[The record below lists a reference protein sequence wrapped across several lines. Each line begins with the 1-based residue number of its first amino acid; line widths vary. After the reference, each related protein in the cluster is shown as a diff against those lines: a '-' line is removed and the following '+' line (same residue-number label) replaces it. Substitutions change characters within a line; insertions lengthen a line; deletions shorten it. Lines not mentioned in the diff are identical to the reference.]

1 MEKYIAY
8 HLMGKNKCRLSV
20 MMDFITVAKSAQVC
34 AGMLASSADNLIA
47 NGRTTLCNIHAR

>member
-1 MEKYIAY
+1 
-8 HLMGKNKCRLSV
+8 

-34 AGMLASSADNLIA
+34 AGMPASSADNLIA

>member
-1 MEKYIAY
+1 
-8 HLMGKNKCRLSV
+8 